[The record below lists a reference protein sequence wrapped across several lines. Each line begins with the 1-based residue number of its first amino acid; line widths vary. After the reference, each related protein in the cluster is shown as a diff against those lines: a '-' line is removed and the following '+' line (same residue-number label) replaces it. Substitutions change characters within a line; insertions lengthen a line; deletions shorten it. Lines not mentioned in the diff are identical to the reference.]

1 MKIVSYNSNP
11 RNKTLV
17 IISGLAVI
25 VLFALLIHPRSFNV
39 SDVDVFYH
47 IRHSWIYSQNGL
59 TFSEFPWT
67 QFSVIKEYSADLW
80 YGFHVLS
87 VPLTYF
93 NNLLDGMWVGGLI
106 VTTSAL
112 LIIWFALRRLPIK
125 WPLLLTLIISLLSAD
140 FLYRLTM
147 FRPHPIT
154 VGLTLGLVLRP
165 NPIGAIKLA
174 YVQVLQLL
182 TEKQSH
188 LPLSFGQE
196 LLPLAAGT
204 IKDQLIPI
212 LVLFAGTLFF
222 WLGFFLKKKW
232 NLLPAHTRHI
242 TFSSFIVSVVFFVL
256 ALTIARRSID
266 FFVPFAVIFFAVT
279 FSSIDK
285 EVRQII
291 LGKAYRAI
299 IFIVIAVIIFGSV
312 KNYSRFRSFIPHA
325 FSPERF
331 QDVGLWMKSNL
342 PAKKT
347 VFVSQWDYFPEL
359 FFWNHNNY
367 YINGMDP
374 IFEFT
379 FSPSLYW
386 KTHFLATDTF
396 FIDNGIAKICGEVGC
411 TADNIEDVKIIIKQD
426 FDADYLFIDKEINP
440 KLFEFVRNASGFSK
454 LYENSR
460 AAIYKVL

>member
-154 VGLTLGLVLRP
+154 VGLTLLLFSFFCMPAKRMWISVFIASFFFAWMHLSLAWV
-165 NPIGAIKLA
+165 PIAVWIAINFS
-174 YVQVLQLL
+174 QLL
-182 TEKQSH
+182 Q
-188 LPLSFGQE
+188 
-196 LLPLAAGT
+196 
-204 IKDQLIPI
+204 
-212 LVLFAGTLFF
+212 
-222 WLGFFLKKKW
+222 
-232 NLLPAHTRHI
+232 
-242 TFSSFIVSVVFFVL
+242 
-256 ALTIARRSID
+256 
-266 FFVPFAVIFFAVT
+266 
-279 FSSIDK
+279 
-285 EVRQII
+285 
-291 LGKAYRAI
+291 
-299 IFIVIAVIIFGSV
+299 
-312 KNYSRFRSFIPHA
+312 
-325 FSPERF
+325 
-331 QDVGLWMKSNL
+331 
-342 PAKKT
+342 KT
-347 VFVSQWDYFPEL
+347 
-359 FFWNHNNY
+359 
-367 YINGMDP
+367 
-374 IFEFT
+374 
-379 FSPSLYW
+379 
-386 KTHFLATDTF
+386 
-396 FIDNGIAKICGEVGC
+396 
-411 TADNIEDVKIIIKQD
+411 
-426 FDADYLFIDKEINP
+426 
-440 KLFEFVRNASGFSK
+440 
-454 LYENSR
+454 
-460 AAIYKVL
+460 